1 MSRRRNSARH
11 PAIFLPDGDTRF
23 MKIGL
28 CRLLVA
34 GFATLPAI
42 AQLPA
47 AADQAS
53 LALGKKVFLELAEP
67 SCALCHTLADAGSA
81 GTVGPVLDT
90 LKPNREQVVAA
101 VTNGVGVMPPYE
113 TLTHEQID
121 ALALYVSIASGKQ
134 AQR

>member
-1 MSRRRNSARH
+1 
-11 PAIFLPDGDTRF
+11 

-28 CRLLVA
+28 ARPLAA
-34 GFATLPAI
+34 GFAALPAAI
-42 AQLPA
+42 APLSA

-67 SCALCHTLADAGSA
+67 PCAMCHTLADAGSV

-90 LKPNREQVVAA
+90 LKPNKEQVVAA

-113 TLTHEQID
+113 TLTQEQIG
-121 ALALYVSIASGKQ
+121 ALALYVSIASGK
-134 AQR
+134 